1 MSVYRPQERRLVLR
15 LLAYWDDLR
24 DERPFLQVSDIESAV
39 IGEDW
44 AHCHIL
50 RISEPLER
58 SEFLHIGQ
66 ELMADLPT
74 GWSGTLGDCP
84 TNSLLYHASNYL
96 DRVLAKRVPV
106 SLGGQGKRGGQA
118 VLYRSILLPLS
129 KDGKR
134 IDHVLGGANSRVI
147 TDGEGEPPNGG

>member
-15 LLAYWDDLR
+15 LLAYWDDVR
-24 DERPFLQVSDIESAV
+24 DERPFLRVSDVESEV
-39 IGEDW
+39 IGDDW

-50 RISEPLER
+50 KIAEPPER
-58 SEFLHIGQ
+58 SQFLHIGE
-66 ELMADLPT
+66 ELMADLPPD
-74 GWSGTLGDCP
+74 WSGTLGDCP
-84 TNSLLYHASNYL
+84 RNTLLYHASYYL

-106 SLGGQGKRGGQA
+106 SLGGQGERSGQA

-129 KDGKR
+129 NDGKR

-147 TDGEGEPPNGG
+147 TEGEGDATNDG